1 MFQVFCKA
9 LQSGGSVHVG
19 PASLGRALSGL
30 QQGLIYSIW
39 QHIPSVWIN

>member
-1 MFQVFCKA
+1 MFQVFCKM

-19 PASLGRALSGL
+19 PAPLGRALSGL
-30 QQGLIYSIW
+30 LQGLIYSIW